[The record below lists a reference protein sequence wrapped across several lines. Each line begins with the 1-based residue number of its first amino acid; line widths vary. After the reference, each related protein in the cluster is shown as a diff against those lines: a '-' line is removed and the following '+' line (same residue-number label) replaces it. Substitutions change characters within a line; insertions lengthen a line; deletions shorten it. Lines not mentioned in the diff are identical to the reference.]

1 MGTKLFPVFLG
12 GAGGADFGPV
22 HPLRLLHRCSL
33 GEGKPIN
40 TGSPATDLSGWK
52 RDSRCLPQ
60 RGITYRVAGVGCFWV
75 CKAVGL
81 EICSGGP
88 SLCLLLSPAFAT
100 IVLAI
105 KKPFPKPSIRVIQ
118 GLKPK
123 RRWCPPPATC
133 SRASLSVPTL
143 PTSGW
148 ILRNPCDGDC
158 RGHLKG
164 GRLGPWKQLAPLA
177 DFYDGCLKTDNQN

>member
-22 HPLRLLHRCSL
+22 PPLGLPHRCSL

-40 TGSPATDLSGWK
+40 TSSPATDLSGWK

-75 CKAVGL
+75 CKAIGL
-81 EICSGGP
+81 EICSGGLVPLLAVVP
-88 SLCLLLSPAFAT
+88 SVGNNCPCN
-100 IVLAI
+100 
-105 KKPFPKPSIRVIQ
+105 KKTFPKPSIRVIQ

-123 RRWCPPPATC
+123 RGWCPSPATC
-133 SRASLSVPTL
+133 SRASRSVSTL

-148 ILRNPCDGDC
+148 ILKNPCHGDC
-158 RGHLKG
+158 CGHLKG
-164 GRLGPWKQLAPLA
+164 GRLGPWEQLAPLQA
-177 DFYDGCLKTDNQN
+177 FTMVV